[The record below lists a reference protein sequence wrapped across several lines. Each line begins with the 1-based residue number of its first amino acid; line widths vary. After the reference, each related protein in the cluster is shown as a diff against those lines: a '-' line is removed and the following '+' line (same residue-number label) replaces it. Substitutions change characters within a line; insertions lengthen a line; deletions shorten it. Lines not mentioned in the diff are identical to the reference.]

1 MKKILALLIAAV
13 TLVSLSAC
21 KEDKKST
28 SGETTP
34 TTTVADT
41 TVAETTEPPV
51 TTPAETEPPED
62 KVYTLTFVGD
72 CTLGTAPSKM
82 SYSKCFIN
90 FVKNNSYEYPFAS
103 VAEYFRNDDCTFIN
117 LE

>member
-13 TLVSLSAC
+13 TLMSFAAC
-21 KEDKKST
+21 DGDKDST
-28 SGETTP
+28 SGGATETT
-34 TTTVADT
+34 ASDT
-41 TVAETTEPPV
+41 TATETTEPPV

-90 FVKNNSYEYPFAS
+90 FIISSNIIYIFTIVQYS
-103 VAEYFRNDDCTFIN
+103 
-117 LE
+117 